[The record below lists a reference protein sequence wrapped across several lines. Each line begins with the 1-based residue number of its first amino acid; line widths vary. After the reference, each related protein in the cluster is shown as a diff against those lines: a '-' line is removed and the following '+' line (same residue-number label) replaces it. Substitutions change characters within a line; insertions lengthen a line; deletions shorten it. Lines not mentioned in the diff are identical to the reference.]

1 MSDNNNDNNP
11 RSEHTF
17 KQTQQD
23 SNGSYHKAS
32 NPRSYNKPRFPWFKT
47 IVVALV
53 AGVLGALIVLG
64 IGKFMDRTILNDDG
78 SNVQESSSS
87 RGGNTLDGKSDKYD
101 SVNQMI
107 TDVSPAIVGVINMQK
122 AQSLDDLLKGK
133 SSKSEEAGVGSGVI
147 YQKSNGSAYIVTN
160 NHVIDGASNI
170 KVQLHNSK
178 QVDAKLI
185 GKDALTDIAVLKID
199 DVKGTK
205 AIQFAN
211 SSKVKTGD
219 SVFAMGNPLGLEFAN
234 SVTSG
239 IISASERT
247 IDTQTSAGTNK
258 VNVLQTDAAINPG
271 NSGGALVDINGNLV
285 GINSMKIANEQVEGI
300 GFAIPSNEVKV
311 TIKELVKN
319 GKIERPSIGIGL
331 LNLSEI
337 PEQYKEQL
345 NTKRSEGVYIAK
357 VDDDNGLK
365 KGDIITAIDNKSV
378 KEDTDVRSY
387 LYQNKKP
394 GDSVTL
400 TIERDGKEKSIDV
413 KLKEQKSQTTQS
425 SDDTESNRESRSS
438 IFE

>member
-1 MSDNNNDNNP
+1 MSEFNNDQNINNKQP
-11 RSEHTF
+11 DAQTSNNTQTTF
-17 KQTQQD
+17 SKRT
-23 SNGSYHKAS
+23 
-32 NPRSYNKPRFPWFKT
+32 KPKFPWFKT
-47 IVVALV
+47 VLVALI
-53 AGVLGALIVLG
+53 AGIIGALIVLG
-64 IGKFMDRTILNDDG
+64 IGKLMENTVLNDNG
-78 SNVQESSSS
+78 STVKEANNNSNA
-87 RGGNTLDGKSDKYD
+87 GNSLDGKNDKYD

-122 AQSLDDLLKGK
+122 AQNLDDLLKGK
-133 SSKSEEAGVGSGVI
+133 SAKSEEAGVGSGVI
-147 YQKSNGSAYIVTN
+147 YQKDNGSAYIVTN
-160 NHVIDGASNI
+160 NHVIDGASEI

-199 DVKGTK
+199 DTKGTK
-205 AIQFAN
+205 AIDFAN

-247 IDTQTSAGTNK
+247 IDTQTSAGANK

-271 NSGGALVDINGNLV
+271 NSGGALVDLNGNLV

-319 GKIERPSIGIGL
+319 GKIDRPSIGIGL

-337 PEQYKEQL
+337 PDEYKKQL
-345 NTKRSEGVYIAK
+345 NTDRKQGIYVAK
-357 VDDDNGLK
+357 VYADSGLK
-365 KGDIITAIDNKSV
+365 EGDIITKIDDEKV
-378 KEDTDVRSY
+378 TEDTELRSY
-387 LYQNKKP
+387 LYEHKKP
-394 GDSVTL
+394 GDNVKL
-400 TIERDGKEKSIDV
+400 TIERKGKTQSVDV
-413 KLKEQKSQTTQS
+413 KLTEQKSNTTDS
-425 SDDTESNRESRSS
+425 SKEEAVPFN
-438 IFE
+438 

>member
-1 MSDNNNDNNP
+1 MSEFNNDQNINNKQP
-11 RSEHTF
+11 DAQTSNNTQTTF
-17 KQTQQD
+17 SKRT
-23 SNGSYHKAS
+23 
-32 NPRSYNKPRFPWFKT
+32 KPKFPWFKT
-47 IVVALV
+47 VLVALI
-53 AGVLGALIVLG
+53 AGIIGALIVLG
-64 IGKFMDRTILNDDG
+64 IGKLMENTVLNDNG
-78 SNVQESSSS
+78 STVKEANNNSNA
-87 RGGNTLDGKSDKYD
+87 GNSLDGKNDKYD

-122 AQSLDDLLKGK
+122 AQNLDDLLKGK
-133 SSKSEEAGVGSGVI
+133 SAKSEEAGVGSGVI
-147 YQKSNGSAYIVTN
+147 YQKNNGSAYIVTN
-160 NHVIDGASNI
+160 NHVIDGASEI

-199 DVKGTK
+199 DTKGTK
-205 AIQFAN
+205 AIDFAN

-247 IDTQTSAGTNK
+247 IDTQTSAGANK

-271 NSGGALVDINGNLV
+271 NSGGALVDLNGNLV

-319 GKIERPSIGIGL
+319 GKIDRPSIGIGL

-337 PEQYKEQL
+337 PDEYKKQL
-345 NTKRSEGVYIAK
+345 NTDKKQGIYVAK
-357 VDDDNGLK
+357 VYTDSGLK
-365 KGDIITAIDNKSV
+365 EGDIITKIDDEKV
-378 KEDTDVRSY
+378 KEDTELRSY
-387 LYQNKKP
+387 LYEHKKP
-394 GDSVTL
+394 GDNVNL
-400 TIERDGKEKSIDV
+400 TIERKGKTQSVDV
-413 KLKEQKSQTTQS
+413 KLTEQKSNTTDS
-425 SDDTESNRESRSS
+425 SKEEAVPFN
-438 IFE
+438 

>member
-1 MSDNNNDNNP
+1 MSEFNNDQNINNKQP
-11 RSEHTF
+11 DAQTSNNTQTTF
-17 KQTQQD
+17 SKRT
-23 SNGSYHKAS
+23 
-32 NPRSYNKPRFPWFKT
+32 KPKFPWFKT
-47 IVVALV
+47 VLVALI
-53 AGVLGALIVLG
+53 AGIIGALIVLG
-64 IGKFMDRTILNDDG
+64 IGKLMENTVLNDNG
-78 SNVQESSSS
+78 STVKEANNNSNA
-87 RGGNTLDGKSDKYD
+87 GNSLDGKNDKYD

-122 AQSLDDLLKGK
+122 AQNLDDLLKGK
-133 SSKSEEAGVGSGVI
+133 SAKSEEAGVGSGVI
-147 YQKSNGSAYIVTN
+147 YQKNNGSAYIVTN
-160 NHVIDGASNI
+160 NHVIDGASEI

-199 DVKGTK
+199 DTKGTK
-205 AIQFAN
+205 AIDFAN

-247 IDTQTSAGTNK
+247 IDTQTSAGANK

-271 NSGGALVDINGNLV
+271 NSGGALVDLNGNLV

-319 GKIERPSIGIGL
+319 GKIDRPSIGIGL

-337 PEQYKEQL
+337 PDEYKKQL
-345 NTKRSEGVYIAK
+345 NTDKKQGIYVAK
-357 VDDDNGLK
+357 VYADSGLK
-365 KGDIITAIDNKSV
+365 EGDIITKIDDEKV
-378 KEDTDVRSY
+378 KEDTELRSY
-387 LYQNKKP
+387 LYEHKKP
-394 GDSVTL
+394 GDNVNL
-400 TIERDGKEKSIDV
+400 TIERKGKTQSVDV
-413 KLKEQKSQTTQS
+413 KLTEQKSNTKDS
-425 SDDTESNRESRSS
+425 SKEEAVPFN
-438 IFE
+438 

>member
-1 MSDNNNDNNP
+1 MSEFNNDQNINNKQP
-11 RSEHTF
+11 DAQTSNNTQTTF
-17 KQTQQD
+17 SKRT
-23 SNGSYHKAS
+23 
-32 NPRSYNKPRFPWFKT
+32 KPKFPWFKT
-47 IVVALV
+47 VLVALI
-53 AGVLGALIVLG
+53 AGIIGALIVLG
-64 IGKFMDRTILNDDG
+64 IGKLMENTVLNDNG
-78 SNVQESSSS
+78 STVKEANNNSNA
-87 RGGNTLDGKSDKYD
+87 GNSLDGKNDKYD

-122 AQSLDDLLKGK
+122 AQNLDDLLKGK
-133 SSKSEEAGVGSGVI
+133 SAKSEEAGVGSGVI
-147 YQKSNGSAYIVTN
+147 YQKNNGSAYIVTN
-160 NHVIDGASNI
+160 NHVIDGASEI

-199 DVKGTK
+199 DTKGTK
-205 AIQFAN
+205 AIDFAN

-247 IDTQTSAGTNK
+247 IDTQTSAGANK

-271 NSGGALVDINGNLV
+271 NSGGALVDLNGNLV

-319 GKIERPSIGIGL
+319 GKIDRPSISIGL

-337 PEQYKEQL
+337 PDEYKKQL
-345 NTKRSEGVYIAK
+345 NTDRKQGIYVAK
-357 VDDDNGLK
+357 VYADSGLK
-365 KGDIITAIDNKSV
+365 EGDIITKIDDEKV
-378 KEDTDVRSY
+378 KEDTELRSY
-387 LYQNKKP
+387 LYEHKKP
-394 GDSVTL
+394 GDNVNL
-400 TIERDGKEKSIDV
+400 TIERKGKTQSIDV
-413 KLKEQKSQTTQS
+413 KLTEQKSNTNDS
-425 SDDTESNRESRSS
+425 SKEEAVPFN
-438 IFE
+438 

>member
-1 MSDNNNDNNP
+1 MSEFNNDQNINNKQP
-11 RSEHTF
+11 DAQTSNNTQTTF
-17 KQTQQD
+17 SKRT
-23 SNGSYHKAS
+23 
-32 NPRSYNKPRFPWFKT
+32 KPKFPWFKT
-47 IVVALV
+47 VLVALI
-53 AGVLGALIVLG
+53 AGIIGALIVLG
-64 IGKFMDRTILNDDG
+64 IGKLMENTVLNDNG
-78 SNVQESSSS
+78 STVKEANNNSNA
-87 RGGNTLDGKSDKYD
+87 GNSLDGKNDKYD

-122 AQSLDDLLKGK
+122 AQNLDDLLKGK
-133 SSKSEEAGVGSGVI
+133 SAKSEEAGVGSGVI
-147 YQKSNGSAYIVTN
+147 YQKNNGSAYIVTN
-160 NHVIDGASNI
+160 NHVIDGASEI

-199 DVKGTK
+199 DTKGTK
-205 AIQFAN
+205 AIDFAN

-247 IDTQTSAGTNK
+247 IDTQTSAGANK

-271 NSGGALVDINGNLV
+271 NSGGALVDLNGNLV

-319 GKIERPSIGIGL
+319 GKIDRPSIGIGL

-337 PEQYKEQL
+337 PDEYKKQL
-345 NTKRSEGVYIAK
+345 NTDKKHGIYVAK
-357 VDDDNGLK
+357 VYADSGLK
-365 KGDIITAIDNKSV
+365 EGDIITKIDDEKV
-378 KEDTDVRSY
+378 QEDTELRSY
-387 LYQNKKP
+387 LYEHKKP
-394 GDSVTL
+394 GDNVNL
-400 TIERDGKEKSIDV
+400 TIERKGKTQSVDV
-413 KLKEQKSQTTQS
+413 KLTEQKSNSTDS
-425 SDDTESNRESRSS
+425 SKEEVVPFN
-438 IFE
+438 